1 MARFMRKLAVAAI
14 IVGIGF
20 ISTVTA
26 QGPKDSTVQAPFVP
40 GEILVRLKPGL
51 GVAAAAQIV
60 PGAKIEKEF
69 ELVPGLQLIRLPA
82 TVDVMEAVRLYSQHP
97 SVLYAQPNFLH
108 HTMQEA
114 HLTPNDT
121 SYNQMWALNNT
132 GQTGGTPDADIDAP
146 EAWDLSTGSG
156 SVVVFVIDTGVD
168 YNHPD
173 LIDNLWTNPG
183 ETPGNGID
191 DDGNG
196 YIDDIYGIDTANN
209 DSDPM
214 DGNGHGTHVSGT
226 IGARGNNGL
235 GVVGVNWQV
244 KIGQCK
250 FLSDSGTGSTAD
262 AIECLQYIRNLKV
275 NAGVPVIA
283 TNNSWGGGPFEQA
296 LYDAIK
302 AHMDAGILF
311 IAAAGNDG
319 TDNDA
324 LPHYPSNYFLPNVIS
339 VAATDHNDDLASFS
353 NYGLRTVHVGAPGKS
368 ILSTW
373 PGNTYNTISGT
384 SMATPHVTGLAA
396 LLKAH
401 NPSRDW
407 IAIRNLIFAGG
418 DFKPSLDG
426 KTVLE
431 RRINA
436 FGSLSCSNTPV
447 FGILRPFLTVGG
459 GSPVTIAV
467 LNINCASPAGALTV
481 TINPGGTVVNLVDN
495 GVAPDL
501 AANDGIYSGTWDV
514 PAPPSGV
521 CVFGTTYTLN
531 FSNGAS
537 TTVLVGN
544 PRGSYGCT
552 TPSMNWRTITG
563 TNLNLGDDT
572 SAAIT
577 PGFPVKFGT
586 TSYTTVNIGSNGVLS
601 FTDSITA
608 FSNTQL
614 PNTSYTTIVAPFWDD
629 LYPTGADNVYWE
641 VLGTAPNRE
650 LVIEWRNVRPY
661 ACRNDTPAPTVT
673 FQVVLF
679 EATNHVL
686 FNYQD
691 VIFGGNCAN
700 LDKGGSATIGV
711 QVSTSDATQIGYNSQ
726 ILSDN
731 LTVHWTTVSP
741 CTNTGA
747 IFRIERTT
755 GNVCAD
761 GSFNSGGADVAE
773 YILAS
778 EPLEPGDVVELDPHN
793 PKHYRKVREP
803 YSPWVAG
810 VISTAPGFVLGAKL
824 SAGRPLPQPLPDTE
838 RGVLPPSPPSPLPSE
853 GEGSR
858 GVRGLG
864 KGAGGLGLQ
873 PGERPLLALL
883 GRVPVKATTENG
895 PIRPGDLLT
904 SASKPGYAMRCE
916 DIHRCEGAIIG
927 KALEALDKG
936 EGVILI
942 LLVR

>member
-1 MARFMRKLAVAAI
+1 MARFIRKLAVAAI

-82 TVDVMEAVRLYSQHP
+82 TVDVMEVVRLYSQHP

-114 HLTPNDT
+114 HLTPDDT

-196 YIDDIYGIDTANN
+196 YIDDVYGIDTAYN

-275 NAGVPVIA
+275 NAGVPVVA

-436 FGSLSCSNTPV
+436 FGSLGCSNTPV

-608 FSNTQL
+608 YSNTQL
-614 PNTSYTTIVAPFWDD
+614 PNTSYTTLVAPFWDD
-629 LYPTGADNVYWE
+629 LYPSGSNNVYWAT
-641 VLGTAPNRE
+641 LGTAPNRE

-661 ACRNDTPAPTVT
+661 ACRNDSPAPTVT

-711 QVSTSDATQIGYNSQ
+711 QVSTTDATQIGYNSQ

-731 LTVHWTTVSP
+731 LTVHWTTV
-741 CTNTGA
+741 TATGR
-747 IFRIERTT
+747 IFRVERTT
-755 GNVCAD
+755 GNVYAA
-761 GSFNSGGADVAE
+761 GSFNPGGADVAE

-810 VISTAPGFVLGAKL
+810 VISTAPGFVLGAKHL
-824 SAGRPLPQPLPDTE
+824 SLALS
-838 RGVLPPSPPSPLPSE
+838 VN
-853 GEGSR
+853 GEGR
-858 GVRGLG
+858 GEVE
-864 KGAGGLGLQ
+864 

-927 KALEALDKG
+927 KALEALDEG
-936 EGVILI
+936 GGVILV

>member
-1 MARFMRKLAVAAI
+1 MRLAKRALAGVLLIVLCLGGWVA
-14 IVGIGF
+14 VGQKEPIPYEY
-20 ISTVTA
+20 V
-26 QGPKDSTVQAPFVP
+26 KD
-40 GEILVRLKPGL
+40 ELLVRFAPNIPKATIDQINATIGAQVLQSF
-51 GVAAAAQIV
+51 QIV
-60 PGAKIEKEF
+60 SNLYLVKIPAH
-69 ELVPGLQLIRLPA
+69 LSVP
-82 TVDVMEAVRLYSQHP
+82 EAIARYKGYAN
-97 SVLYAQPNFLH
+97 VLYAEPNYIVRTAQH
-108 HTMQEA
+108 VQ
-114 HLTPNDT
+114 LTPNDPNFT
-121 SYNQMWALNNT
+121 QLWGLHNT

-146 EAWDLSTGSG
+146 EAWDITTGSS
-156 SVVVFVIDTGVD
+156 SVVVFVVDTGVD

-173 LIDNLWTNPG
+173 LNANLWRNPG
-183 ETPGNGID
+183 EIPSNGID

-196 YIDDIYGIDTANN
+196 YVDDVYGIDTYYN
-209 DSDPM
+209 DTDPF
-214 DGNGHGTHVSGT
+214 DGDGHGTHVSGT
-226 IGARGNNGL
+226 IGAIGNNNV
-235 GVVGVNWQV
+235 GVVGVNWSV
-244 KIGQCK
+244 KIGHCK
-250 FLSDSGTGSTAD
+250 FLSDSGSGSTAG
-262 AIECLQYIRNLKV
+262 AISCLQYILNLKQTG
-275 NAGVPVIA
+275 NPANDIIA
-283 TNNSWGGGPFEQA
+283 TNNSWGGGGFSQA
-296 LYDAIK
+296 LHDAIK
-302 AHMDAGILF
+302 AHMNAGILF
-311 IAAAGNDG
+311 IAAAGNAG
-319 TDNDA
+319 ANNDTA
-324 LPHYPSNYFLPNVIS
+324 LFLPASYYLPNVIS
-339 VAATDHNDDLASFS
+339 VAATTHTDAKAGFS
-353 NYGLRTVHVGAPGKS
+353 NYGRRTVHVGAPGQG
-368 ILSTW
+368 ILSTT
-373 PGNTYNTISGT
+373 PGNTYSTFSGT

-396 LLKAH
+396 LIKAQF
-401 NPSRDW
+401 PSFTW
-407 IAIRNLIFAGG
+407 YQIRNRILATG
-418 DFKPSLDG
+418 DVTTGMQNVTISD
-426 KTVLE
+426 

-436 FGSLSCSNTPV
+436 Y
-447 FGILRPFLTVGG
+447 
-459 GSPVTIAV
+459 
-467 LNINCASPAGALTV
+467 GALTCNNVPFFGIWRPFATASWPMLIAVYWVNCENPAGPISV
-481 TINPGGTVVNLVDN
+481 TITPGGTVLNLLDDGNEAVSGDIYAGD
-495 GVAPDL
+495 GV
-501 AANDGIYSGTWDV
+501 YSAIWTGPADICVVGT
-514 PAPPSGV
+514 
-521 CVFGTTYTLN
+521 FTLT
-531 FSNGAS
+531 FSNGQS
-537 TTVLVGN
+537 TTVQVGGAQ
-544 PRGSYGCT
+544 GSYRCT
-552 TPSMNWRTITG
+552 TPSPTWRTITG

-572 SAAIT
+572 STAIT
-577 PGFPVKFGT
+577 PGFPVRFGT
-586 TSYTTVNIGSNGVLS
+586 TSYTTVNVGSNGVLS
-601 FTDSITA
+601 FTNSITA

-731 LTVHWTTVSP
+731 LTVHWTTVSL
-741 CTNTGA
+741 CNNTGA

-803 YSPWVAG
+803 YSPLVAG
-810 VISTAPGFVLGAKL
+810 VISTAPGFVLGAKHL
-824 SAGRPLPQPLPDTE
+824 SLALS
-838 RGVLPPSPPSPLPSE
+838 VN
-853 GEGSR
+853 GEGR
-858 GVRGLG
+858 GEVE
-864 KGAGGLGLQ
+864 

-927 KALEALDKG
+927 KALEALDES
-936 EGVILI
+936 EGVILV
-942 LLVR
+942 LLMR

>member
-82 TVDVMEAVRLYSQHP
+82 TVDVTEAVRLYSQHP

-196 YIDDIYGIDTANN
+196 YIDDVYGIDTAYN

-275 NAGVPVIA
+275 NKGVPVVA

-324 LPHYPSNYFLPNVIS
+324 LPHYPSNYFLPNIIS
-339 VAATDHNDDLASFS
+339 VAATDHNDDLAFFS

-396 LLKAH
+396 LLRAH
-401 NPSRDW
+401 NSSRDW

-447 FGILRPFLTVGG
+447 FGILRPFPTVGG

-501 AANDGIYSGTWDV
+501 AANDGIYSGTWDA

-544 PRGSYGCT
+544 PKGSYGCT

-572 SAAIT
+572 WATVT

-586 TSYTTVNIGSNGVLS
+586 SSYNTVYVNANGLIS
-601 FTDSITA
+601 FTNNTGLQY
-608 FSNTQL
+608 SNQQL
-614 PNTSYTTIVAPFWDD
+614 PYSSFTTLVAPFWDD

-641 VLGTAPNRE
+641 LLGTAPNRE
-650 LVIEWRNVRPY
+650 LVIEWRNVRHY
-661 ACRNDTPAPTVT
+661 SCSSDASATVR

-691 VIFGGNCAN
+691 VIFGGNCAFA
-700 LDKGGSATIGV
+700 DKGGSATIGV
-711 QVSTSDATQIGYNSQ
+711 QVSTTDATQIGFNSQ

-731 LTVHWTTVSP
+731 LTVHWTTV
-741 CTNTGA
+741 TATGR
-747 IFRIERTT
+747 IFRVERTT
-755 GNVCAD
+755 GNVYAA
-761 GSFNSGGADVAE
+761 GSFFSGNADVAE

-793 PKHYRKVREP
+793 PKHYRKAREP

-810 VISTAPGFVLGAKL
+810 VISTAPGFVLGAKHL
-824 SAGRPLPQPLPDTE
+824 SLALS
-838 RGVLPPSPPSPLPSE
+838 VN
-853 GEGSR
+853 GEGR
-858 GVRGLG
+858 GEVE
-864 KGAGGLGLQ
+864 

>member
-1 MARFMRKLAVAAI
+1 MRLAKRALAGVLLIVLCLGGWVAVGQKEPIPYEYVKDELVVRFAPNIPKATIDQINAT
-14 IVGIGF
+14 IG
-20 ISTVTA
+20 A
-26 QGPKDSTVQAPFVP
+26 QVLQSF
-40 GEILVRLKPGL
+40 
-51 GVAAAAQIV
+51 QIV
-60 PGAKIEKEF
+60 SNLYLVKIPAH
-69 ELVPGLQLIRLPA
+69 LSVP
-82 TVDVMEAVRLYSQHP
+82 EAIARYKGYA
-97 SVLYAQPNFLH
+97 SVLYAEPNYIVRKAQH
-108 HTMQEA
+108 VQ
-114 HLTPNDT
+114 LTPNDPNFT
-121 SYNQMWALNNT
+121 QLWGLHNT

-156 SVVVFVIDTGVD
+156 SVVVFVVDTGVD

-173 LIDNLWTNPG
+173 LNANLWRNPG
-183 ETPGNGID
+183 EIPGNGID

-196 YIDDIYGIDTANN
+196 YVDDVYGIDTYYN
-209 DSDPM
+209 DTDPF
-214 DGNGHGTHVSGT
+214 DGDGHGTHVSGT
-226 IGARGNNGL
+226 IGAIGNNNV
-235 GVVGVNWQV
+235 GVVGVNWSV
-244 KIGQCK
+244 KIGHCK
-250 FLSDSGTGSTAD
+250 FLSDFGSGTTAG
-262 AIECLQYIRNLKV
+262 AISCLQYILNLKQTG
-275 NAGVPVIA
+275 NPANDIIA
-283 TNNSWGGGPFEQA
+283 TNNSWGGGGFSQA

-302 AHMDAGILF
+302 AHMNAGILF
-311 IAAAGNDG
+311 IAAAGNAG
-319 TDNDA
+319 ANNDTV
-324 LPHYPSNYFLPNVIS
+324 LFLPASYYLPNMIA
-339 VAATDHNDDLASFS
+339 VAASNHTDAKAGFS
-353 NYGLRTVHVGAPGKS
+353 NYGRRTVHVGAPGQG
-368 ILSTW
+368 ILSTT
-373 PGNTYNTISGT
+373 PGNTYSTFSGT

-396 LLKAH
+396 LIKAQF
-401 NPSRDW
+401 PSFTW
-407 IAIRNLIFAGG
+407 YQIRNRILASG
-418 DFKPSLDG
+418 DVTTGMQNVTISD
-426 KTVLE
+426 

-436 FGSLSCSNTPV
+436 Y
-447 FGILRPFLTVGG
+447 
-459 GSPVTIAV
+459 
-467 LNINCASPAGALTV
+467 GALTCNNVPFFGIWRPFATASWPMLIAVYWVNCENPAGPISV
-481 TINPGGTVVNLVDN
+481 TITPGGTVLDLLDDGNEAVSGDIYAGD
-495 GVAPDL
+495 GV
-501 AANDGIYSGTWDV
+501 YSAIWTGPADICVVGT
-514 PAPPSGV
+514 
-521 CVFGTTYTLN
+521 FTLT
-531 FSNGAS
+531 FSNGQS
-537 TTVLVGN
+537 TTVQVGGAQ
-544 PRGSYGCT
+544 GSYSCT
-552 TPSMNWRTITG
+552 TPSPTWRTITG

-572 SAAIT
+572 STAIT

-586 TSYTTVNIGSNGVLS
+586 TSYTTVNVGSNGVLS
-601 FTDSITA
+601 FTNPITA

-661 ACRNDTPAPTVT
+661 ACRNDSPAPTVT

-711 QVSTSDATQIGYNSQ
+711 QVSTTDATQIGYNSQ

-731 LTVHWTTVSP
+731 LTVHWTTV
-741 CTNTGA
+741 TATGR
-747 IFRIERTT
+747 IFRVERTT
-755 GNVCAD
+755 GNVYAA

-810 VISTAPGFVLGAKL
+810 VISTAPGFVLGAKHL
-824 SAGRPLPQPLPDTE
+824 SLALS
-838 RGVLPPSPPSPLPSE
+838 VN
-853 GEGSR
+853 GEGR
-858 GVRGLG
+858 GEVE
-864 KGAGGLGLQ
+864 

-936 EGVILI
+936 EGVILV
-942 LLVR
+942 LLMR

>member
-82 TVDVMEAVRLYSQHP
+82 TVDVTEAVRLYSQHP

-196 YIDDIYGIDTANN
+196 YIDDVYGIDTAYN

-275 NAGVPVIA
+275 NKGVPVVA

-324 LPHYPSNYFLPNVIS
+324 LPHYPSNYFLPNIIS
-339 VAATDHNDDLASFS
+339 VAATDHNDDLAFFS

-396 LLKAH
+396 LLRAH
-401 NPSRDW
+401 NSSRDW

-447 FGILRPFLTVGG
+447 FGILRPFPTVGG

-501 AANDGIYSGTWDV
+501 AANDGIYSGTWDA

-544 PRGSYGCT
+544 PKGSYGCT

-572 SAAIT
+572 WATVT

-586 TSYTTVNIGSNGVLS
+586 SSYNTVYVNANGLIS
-601 FTDSITA
+601 FTNNTGLQY
-608 FSNTQL
+608 SNQQL
-614 PNTSYTTIVAPFWDD
+614 PYSSFTTLVAPFWDD

-755 GNVCAD
+755 GNVCTD
-761 GSFNSGGADVAE
+761 GSFFSGGADVAE

-803 YSPWVAG
+803 YSPLVAG
-810 VISTAPGFVLGAKL
+810 VISTAPGFVLGAKHISLAL
-824 SAGRPLPQPLPDTE
+824 S
-838 RGVLPPSPPSPLPSE
+838 VN
-853 GEGSR
+853 GEGR
-858 GVRGLG
+858 GEVE
-864 KGAGGLGLQ
+864 

-883 GRVPVKATTENG
+883 GRVPVKATTESG

-904 SASKPGYAMRCE
+904 SASKPGYAMRCV
-916 DIHRCEGAIIG
+916 DVTQCEGAIIG

>member
-1 MARFMRKLAVAAI
+1 MARFIRKLAVAAI

-196 YIDDIYGIDTANN
+196 YVDDVYGIDTANN

-275 NAGVPVIA
+275 NKGVPVIA

-501 AANDGIYSGTWDV
+501 AANDGIYSGTWT
-514 PAPPSGV
+514 PGNV
-521 CVFGTTYTLN
+521 CQIGTFTLN
-531 FSNGAS
+531 FSNGQS
-537 TTVLVGN
+537 TTVQVGGAQ
-544 PRGSYGCT
+544 GSYSCT
-552 TPSMNWRTITG
+552 TPSPTWRTITG

-572 SAAIT
+572 WATVT

-586 TSYTTVNIGSNGVLS
+586 SSYNTVYVNANGLIS
-601 FTDSITA
+601 FTD
-608 FSNTQL
+608 NTGPQFDNQQL
-614 PNTSYTTIVAPFWDD
+614 PYSSFTTLVAPFWDD
-629 LYPTGADNVYWE
+629 LYPSGTDDVYWD
-641 VLGTAPNRE
+641 VLGSAPNRE
-650 LVIEWRNVRPY
+650 LVIEWRNMRHYICRTDSAATVR
-661 ACRNDTPAPTVT
+661 
-673 FQVVLF
+673 FQVVFF
-679 EATNHVL
+679 EGNNQVL

-691 VIFGGNCAN
+691 VDFGGGCAFA
-700 LDKGGSATIGV
+700 DKGGSATIGV
-711 QVSTSDATQIGYNSQ
+711 QVSTSDATQIGFNSQ
-726 ILSDN
+726 ILSN
-731 LTVHWTTVSP
+731 TTAVHWSTVSP

-747 IFRIERTT
+747 VFRIERDT
-755 GNVCAD
+755 GNVCSD

-793 PKHYRKVREP
+793 PKHYRKAREP

-810 VISTAPGFVLGAKL
+810 VISTAPGFVLGAKHL
-824 SAGRPLPQPLPDTE
+824 SLALS
-838 RGVLPPSPPSPLPSE
+838 VN
-853 GEGSR
+853 GEGR
-858 GVRGLG
+858 GEVE
-864 KGAGGLGLQ
+864 

-927 KALEALDKG
+927 KALEALDES
-936 EGVILI
+936 EGAILI

>member
-1 MARFMRKLAVAAI
+1 MARFIRKLAVAAI

-196 YIDDIYGIDTANN
+196 YVDDVYGIDTANN

-324 LPHYPSNYFLPNVIS
+324 LPHYPSNYFLPNIIS
-339 VAATDHNDDLASFS
+339 VAATDHNDALAIFTLGAS

-436 FGSLSCSNTPV
+436 FGSLGCSNTPV

-501 AANDGIYSGTWDV
+501 AANDGIYSGTWTPGDV
-514 PAPPSGV
+514 
-521 CVFGTTYTLN
+521 CQIGTFTLN
-531 FSNGAS
+531 FSNGQS
-537 TTVLVGN
+537 TTVQVGGAQ
-544 PRGSYGCT
+544 GSYSCT
-552 TPSMNWRTITG
+552 TPSPTWRTITG

-572 SAAIT
+572 WATVT

-586 TSYTTVNIGSNGVLS
+586 SSYNTVYVNANGLIS
-601 FTDSITA
+601 FTD
-608 FSNTQL
+608 NTGPQFDNQQL
-614 PNTSYTTIVAPFWDD
+614 PYSSFTTLVAPFWDD
-629 LYPTGADNVYWE
+629 LYPSGSNNVYWAT
-641 VLGTAPNRE
+641 LGTAPNRE
-650 LVIEWRNVRPY
+650 LVIEWRNVRQW
-661 ACRNDTPAPTVT
+661 ACQTGGTVR
-673 FQVVLF
+673 FQVVFF
-679 EATNHVL
+679 ESSNQVL

-691 VIFGGNCAN
+691 VDFGGGCAFA
-700 LDKGGSATIGV
+700 DKGGSATIGV
-711 QVSTSDATQIGYNSQ
+711 QVSTSDATQIGFNSQ
-726 ILSDN
+726 ILSN
-731 LTVHWTTVSP
+731 NMAVHWTTVSP

-755 GNVCAD
+755 GNVCTD
-761 GSFNSGGADVAE
+761 GSFFSGNADVAE

-793 PKHYRKVREP
+793 PKHYRKAREP

-927 KALEALDKG
+927 KALEALDES
-936 EGVILI
+936 EGVILV

>member
-1 MARFMRKLAVAAI
+1 MRLAKRALAGVLLIVLCLGGWVAVGQKEPIPYEYVKDELVVRFAPNIPKATIDQINAT
-14 IVGIGF
+14 IG
-20 ISTVTA
+20 A
-26 QGPKDSTVQAPFVP
+26 QVLQSF
-40 GEILVRLKPGL
+40 
-51 GVAAAAQIV
+51 QIV
-60 PGAKIEKEF
+60 SNLYLVKIPAH
-69 ELVPGLQLIRLPA
+69 LSVP
-82 TVDVMEAVRLYSQHP
+82 EAIARYKGYA
-97 SVLYAQPNFLH
+97 SVLYAEPNYIVRKAQH
-108 HTMQEA
+108 VQ
-114 HLTPNDT
+114 LTPNDPNFT
-121 SYNQMWALNNT
+121 QLWGLHNT

-146 EAWDLSTGSG
+146 EAWDITTGSS
-156 SVVVFVIDTGVD
+156 SVVVFVVDTGVD

-173 LIDNLWTNPG
+173 LNANLWTNPG

-196 YIDDIYGIDTANN
+196 YVDDVYGIDTYYN
-209 DSDPM
+209 DTDPF
-214 DGNGHGTHVSGT
+214 DGDGHGTHVSGT
-226 IGARGNNGL
+226 IGAIGNNNV
-235 GVVGVNWQV
+235 GVVGVNWSV
-244 KIGQCK
+244 KIGHCK
-250 FLSDSGTGSTAD
+250 FLSDFGSGTTAG
-262 AIECLQYIRNLKV
+262 AISCLQYILNLKQTG
-275 NAGVPVIA
+275 NPANDIIA
-283 TNNSWGGGPFEQA
+283 TNNSWGGGGFSQA

-302 AHMDAGILF
+302 AHMNAGILF
-311 IAAAGNDG
+311 IAAAGNSSAN
-319 TDNDA
+319 NDTA
-324 LPHYPSNYFLPNVIS
+324 LFLPASYYLPNVIS
-339 VAATDHNDDLASFS
+339 VAATTHTDAKAGFS
-353 NYGLRTVHVGAPGKS
+353 NYGRRTVHVGAPGQG
-368 ILSTW
+368 ILSTT
-373 PGNTYNTISGT
+373 PGNTYSTFSGT

-396 LLKAH
+396 LIKAQF
-401 NPSRDW
+401 PSFTW
-407 IAIRNLIFAGG
+407 YQIRNRILASG
-418 DFKPSLDG
+418 DVTTGMQNVTISD
-426 KTVLE
+426 

-436 FGSLSCSNTPV
+436 Y
-447 FGILRPFLTVGG
+447 
-459 GSPVTIAV
+459 
-467 LNINCASPAGALTV
+467 GALTCNNVPFFGIWRPFATASWPMLIAVYWVNCENPAGPISV
-481 TINPGGTVVNLVDN
+481 TITPGGTVLNLLDDGNEAVSGDIYAGD
-495 GVAPDL
+495 GV
-501 AANDGIYSGTWDV
+501 YSAIWTGPADICVVGT
-514 PAPPSGV
+514 
-521 CVFGTTYTLN
+521 FTLT
-531 FSNGAS
+531 FSNGQS
-537 TTVLVGN
+537 TTVQVGGAQ
-544 PRGSYGCT
+544 GSYSCT
-552 TPSMNWRTITG
+552 TPSPTWRTITG

-572 SAAIT
+572 STAIT

-586 TSYTTVNIGSNGVLS
+586 TSYTTVNVGSNGVLS
-601 FTDSITA
+601 FTNPITA

-711 QVSTSDATQIGYNSQ
+711 QVSTTDATQIGYNSQ

-731 LTVHWTTVSP
+731 LTVHWTTV
-741 CTNTGA
+741 TATGR
-747 IFRIERTT
+747 IFRVERTT
-755 GNVCAD
+755 GNVYAA
-761 GSFNSGGADVAE
+761 GSFNPGGADVAE

-810 VISTAPGFVLGAKL
+810 VISTAPGFVLGAKHL
-824 SAGRPLPQPLPDTE
+824 SLALS
-838 RGVLPPSPPSPLPSE
+838 VN
-853 GEGSR
+853 GEGR
-858 GVRGLG
+858 GEVE
-864 KGAGGLGLQ
+864 

-883 GRVPVKATTENG
+883 GRVPVKATTESG

-942 LLVR
+942 LLMR

>member
-1 MARFMRKLAVAAI
+1 MRLAKRALAGVLLIVLCLGGWVAVGQKEPIPYEYVKDELVVRFAPNIPKATIDQINAT
-14 IVGIGF
+14 IG
-20 ISTVTA
+20 A
-26 QGPKDSTVQAPFVP
+26 QVLQSF
-40 GEILVRLKPGL
+40 
-51 GVAAAAQIV
+51 QIV
-60 PGAKIEKEF
+60 SNLYLVKIPAH
-69 ELVPGLQLIRLPA
+69 LSVP
-82 TVDVMEAVRLYSQHP
+82 EAIARYKGYA
-97 SVLYAQPNFLH
+97 SVLYAEPNYIVRKAQH
-108 HTMQEA
+108 VQ
-114 HLTPNDT
+114 LTPNDPNFT
-121 SYNQMWALNNT
+121 QLWGLHNT

-173 LIDNLWTNPG
+173 LNANLWTNPG

-196 YIDDIYGIDTANN
+196 YVDDVYGIDTYYN
-209 DSDPM
+209 DTDPF
-214 DGNGHGTHVSGT
+214 DGDGHGTHVSGT
-226 IGARGNNGL
+226 IGAIGNNNV
-235 GVVGVNWQV
+235 GVVGVNWSV
-244 KIGQCK
+244 KIGHCK
-250 FLSDSGTGSTAD
+250 FLSDFGSGTTAG
-262 AIECLQYIRNLKV
+262 AISCLQYILNLKQTG
-275 NAGVPVIA
+275 NPANDIIA
-283 TNNSWGGGPFEQA
+283 TNNSWGGGGFSQA

-302 AHMDAGILF
+302 AHMNAGILF
-311 IAAAGNDG
+311 IAAAGNSSANND
-319 TDNDA
+319 TALFLPASYYLPNMIAVAASNHTDA
-324 LPHYPSNYFLPNVIS
+324 L
-339 VAATDHNDDLASFS
+339 AWFS
-353 NYGLRTVHVGAPGKS
+353 NYGRRTVHVGAPGQG
-368 ILSTW
+368 ILSTT
-373 PGNTYNTISGT
+373 PGNTYSTFSGT

-396 LLKAH
+396 LIKAQF
-401 NPSRDW
+401 PSFTW
-407 IAIRNLIFAGG
+407 YQIRNRILASG
-418 DFKPSLDG
+418 DVTTGMQNVTISD
-426 KTVLE
+426 

-436 FGSLSCSNTPV
+436 Y
-447 FGILRPFLTVGG
+447 
-459 GSPVTIAV
+459 
-467 LNINCASPAGALTV
+467 GALTCNNVPFFGIWRPFATASWPMLIAVYWVNCENPAGPISV
-481 TINPGGTVVNLVDN
+481 TITPGGTVLNLLDDGNEAVSGDIYAGD
-495 GVAPDL
+495 GV
-501 AANDGIYSGTWDV
+501 YSAIWTGPADICVVGT
-514 PAPPSGV
+514 
-521 CVFGTTYTLN
+521 FTLT
-531 FSNGAS
+531 FSNGQS
-537 TTVLVGN
+537 TTVQVGGAQ
-544 PRGSYGCT
+544 GSYSCT
-552 TPSMNWRTITG
+552 TPSPTWRTITG

-572 SAAIT
+572 STAIT

-586 TSYTTVNIGSNGVLS
+586 TSYTTVNVGSNGVLS
-601 FTDSITA
+601 FTNSITA

-614 PNTSYTTIVAPFWDD
+614 PNASYTTVVAPFWDD

-661 ACRNDTPAPTVT
+661 ACRNDSPAPTVT

-711 QVSTSDATQIGYNSQ
+711 QVSTTDATQIGYNSQ

-731 LTVHWTTVSP
+731 LTVHWTTV
-741 CTNTGA
+741 TATGR
-747 IFRIERTT
+747 IFRVERTT
-755 GNVCAD
+755 GNVYAA

-803 YSPWVAG
+803 YSPLVAG
-810 VISTAPGFVLGAKL
+810 VISTAPGFVLGAKHL
-824 SAGRPLPQPLPDTE
+824 SLALS
-838 RGVLPPSPPSPLPSE
+838 VN
-853 GEGSR
+853 GEGR
-858 GVRGLG
+858 GEVE
-864 KGAGGLGLQ
+864 

-927 KALEALDKG
+927 KALEALDES
-936 EGVILI
+936 EGVILV
-942 LLVR
+942 LLMR

>member
-1 MARFMRKLAVAAI
+1 MRLVKYVVLALVCF
-14 IVGIGF
+14 IVLFTTGLQ
-20 ISTVTA
+20 A
-26 QGPKDSTVQAPFVP
+26 QDQKEQPYPFVP
-40 GEILVRLKPGL
+40 GELLVRLKPGL

-114 HLTPNDT
+114 HLTPDDT

-173 LIDNLWTNPG
+173 LTDNLWTNPG

-275 NAGVPVIA
+275 NKGVPVVA

-296 LYDAIK
+296 LYDAI
-302 AHMDAGILF
+302 AEHMNQGILF
-311 IAAAGNDG
+311 IAAAGNAG
-319 TDNDA
+319 TDNDNN
-324 LPHYPSNYFLPNVIS
+324 PHYPSNYFLPNIIS
-339 VAATDHNDDLASFS
+339 VAATDHNDALAIFTLGAS

-401 NPSRDW
+401 NPSHNW

-481 TINPGGTVVNLVDN
+481 TINPGGAVVNLVDN

-501 AANDGIYSGTWDV
+501 AANDGIYSGTWDA

-544 PRGSYGCT
+544 PKGSYDCT

-572 SAAIT
+572 WATFT
-577 PGFPVKFGT
+577 PDFPVQFGT
-586 TSYTTVNIGSNGVLS
+586 SSYNTVYVNANGLIS
-601 FTDSITA
+601 FTDNTGSQY
-608 FSNTQL
+608 SNQQL
-614 PNTSYTTIVAPFWDD
+614 PYSSFTTLVAPFWDD
-629 LYPTGADNVYWE
+629 LYPSGSNNVYWAT
-641 VLGTAPNRE
+641 LGSAPNRE
-650 LVIEWRNVRPY
+650 LVIEWRNVRQW
-661 ACRNDTPAPTVT
+661 ACQTGGTVR
-673 FQVVLF
+673 FQVVFF
-679 EATNHVL
+679 ESSNQVL

-691 VIFGGNCAN
+691 VDFGGGCAFA
-700 LDKGGSATIGV
+700 DKGGSATIGV
-711 QVSTSDATQIGYNSQ
+711 QVSTSDATQIGFNSQ
-726 ILSDN
+726 ILSN
-731 LTVHWTTVSP
+731 NMAVHWSTVSP

-747 IFRIERTT
+747 VFRIERMT
-755 GNVCAD
+755 GNVCTD
-761 GSFNSGGADVAE
+761 GSLNPGGADVAE

-793 PKHYRKVREP
+793 PKHYRKAREP

-810 VISTAPGFVLGAKL
+810 VISTAPGFVLGGEA
-824 SAGRPLPQPLPDTE
+824 PLPGPL
-838 RGVLPPSPPSPLPSE
+838 RK
-853 GEGSR
+853 R
-858 GVRGLG
+858 RG
-864 KGAGGLGLQ
+864 KG
-873 PGERPLLALL
+873 
-883 GRVPVKATTENG
+883 
-895 PIRPGDLLT
+895 
-904 SASKPGYAMRCE
+904 
-916 DIHRCEGAIIG
+916 
-927 KALEALDKG
+927 
-936 EGVILI
+936 
-942 LLVR
+942 

>member
-1 MARFMRKLAVAAI
+1 MRLAKRALAGVLLIVLCLGGWVAVGQKEPIPYEYVKDELVVRFAPNIPKATIDQINAT
-14 IVGIGF
+14 IG
-20 ISTVTA
+20 A
-26 QGPKDSTVQAPFVP
+26 QVLQSF
-40 GEILVRLKPGL
+40 
-51 GVAAAAQIV
+51 QIV
-60 PGAKIEKEF
+60 SNLYLVKIPAH
-69 ELVPGLQLIRLPA
+69 LSVP
-82 TVDVMEAVRLYSQHP
+82 EAIARYKGYA
-97 SVLYAQPNFLH
+97 SVLYAEPNYIVRKAQH
-108 HTMQEA
+108 VQ
-114 HLTPNDT
+114 LTPNDPNFT
-121 SYNQMWALNNT
+121 QLWGLHNT

-146 EAWDLSTGSG
+146 EAWDITTGSS

-173 LIDNLWTNPG
+173 LNANLWRNPG

-196 YIDDIYGIDTANN
+196 YVDDVYGIDTYYN
-209 DSDPM
+209 DTDPF
-214 DGNGHGTHVSGT
+214 DGDGHGTHVSGT
-226 IGARGNNGL
+226 IGAIGNNNV
-235 GVVGVNWQV
+235 GVVGVNWSV
-244 KIGQCK
+244 KIGHCK
-250 FLSDSGTGSTAD
+250 FLSDFGSGTTAG
-262 AIECLQYIRNLKV
+262 AISCLQYILNLKQTG
-275 NAGVPVIA
+275 NPANDIIA
-283 TNNSWGGGPFEQA
+283 TNNSWGGGGFSQA
-296 LYDAIK
+296 LHDAIK
-302 AHMDAGILF
+302 AHMNAGILF
-311 IAAAGNDG
+311 IAAAGNSSANND
-319 TDNDA
+319 TALFLPASYYLPNMIAVAASNHTDA
-324 LPHYPSNYFLPNVIS
+324 L
-339 VAATDHNDDLASFS
+339 AWFS
-353 NYGLRTVHVGAPGKS
+353 NYGRRTVHVGAPGQG
-368 ILSTW
+368 ILSTT
-373 PGNTYNTISGT
+373 PGNTYSTFSGT

-396 LLKAH
+396 LIKAQF
-401 NPSRDW
+401 PSFTW
-407 IAIRNLIFAGG
+407 YQIRNRILATG
-418 DFKPSLDG
+418 DVTTGMQNVTISD
-426 KTVLE
+426 

-436 FGSLSCSNTPV
+436 Y
-447 FGILRPFLTVGG
+447 
-459 GSPVTIAV
+459 
-467 LNINCASPAGALTV
+467 GALTCNNVPFFGIWRPFATASWPMLIAVYWVNCENPAGPISV
-481 TINPGGTVVNLVDN
+481 TITPGGTVLNLLDDGNEAVSGDIYAGD
-495 GVAPDL
+495 GV
-501 AANDGIYSGTWDV
+501 YSAIWTGPADICVVGT
-514 PAPPSGV
+514 
-521 CVFGTTYTLN
+521 FTLT
-531 FSNGAS
+531 FSNGQS
-537 TTVLVGN
+537 TTVQVGGAQ
-544 PRGSYGCT
+544 GSYSCT
-552 TPSMNWRTITG
+552 TPSPTWRTITG

-572 SAAIT
+572 STAIT

-586 TSYTTVNIGSNGVLS
+586 TSYTTVNVGSNGVLS
-601 FTDSITA
+601 FTNPITA

-711 QVSTSDATQIGYNSQ
+711 QVSTTDATQIGYNSQ

-731 LTVHWTTVSP
+731 LTVHWTTV
-741 CTNTGA
+741 TATGR
-747 IFRIERTT
+747 IFRVERTT
-755 GNVCAD
+755 GNVYAA
-761 GSFNSGGADVAE
+761 GSFNPGGADVAE

-810 VISTAPGFVLGAKL
+810 VISTAPGFVLGAKHL
-824 SAGRPLPQPLPDTE
+824 SLALS
-838 RGVLPPSPPSPLPSE
+838 VN
-853 GEGSR
+853 GEGR
-858 GVRGLG
+858 GEVE
-864 KGAGGLGLQ
+864 

-936 EGVILI
+936 EGVILV
-942 LLVR
+942 LLMR